1 MGLFDRSVKIK
12 VARLDER
19 AELPK
24 KNHTNKFAD
33 AAYDLFV
40 FDTTLPLNPLSAVY
54 APDAEKKTID
64 TLVYESPI
72 EVTLANLVAKKDSI
86 LRLGAGQRKLVGT
99 GIRLAIPDGY
109 WVKFH
114 ERSGL
119 ANKGIHVLGGVI
131 DSGYTGE
138 LKVIVYNS
146 GHDAYEHDCNKAIAQ
161 FTVEKVTKSDL
172 ELISVEDMDLQ
183 ATYRERQSKGFGSS
197 DGK

>member
-1 MGLFDRSVKIK
+1 MGLFNRSVKIK
-12 VARLDER
+12 ATRIDER

-24 KNHTNKFAD
+24 KNHDNKFAD
-33 AAYDLFV
+33 AAYDLFI
-40 FDTTLPLNPLSAVY
+40 FDTTLPLS
-54 APDAEKKTID
+54 T
-64 TLVYESPI
+64 
-72 EVTLANLVAKKDSI
+72 DSI
-86 LRLGAGQRKLVGT
+86 LMATKTISPDDALYSETLGRDRDFEKDPDRILRLSPGDRKLIGT

-146 GHDAYEHDCNKAIAQ
+146 GRDKYEHDCNKAITQ
-161 FTVEKVTKSDL
+161 FTVEKVTKSHI
-172 ELISVEDMDLQ
+172 ELISVDDMEFE
-183 ATYRERQSKGFGSS
+183 ASKRERQSKGFGSS